1 MQRLVEQ
8 HFCGVKRVKFE
19 GTTRLRRK
27 VLEFLLTATNVTRE
41 PLMDFSSS
49 ARKLDRFNGG
59 RLRTGDALL
68 QTLWENLVRQ

>member
-1 MQRLVEQ
+1 MRKLMEQ
-8 HFCGVKRVKFE
+8 HFCGMKRVKFE

-41 PLMDFSSS
+41 PLMDFFFS

-59 RLRTGDALL
+59 RVRTGNALL